1 MQKRTLGRTGLMVS
15 EVALGGLY
23 TSSLGGGVDN
33 ARNIVQRAVNLGINY
48 IDTAPRYADSEE
60 TLGHVLPLIESPIIL
75 STKLGG
81 RPEPFDPKNRD
92 GLMWSIEESLKLLK
106 RDVIDVLMIHEP
118 DRPQLFNWWD
128 DPFKVTGPVIE
139 VIEELKEDG
148 VIRFAGLGGTTT
160 SQLAHLMRS
169 GHFDVVLT
177 AFNYSILFREAED
190 DIFPAAHDMN
200 MGVIVGSSLQQG
212 GLGRR
217 YDEIVR
223 SKPVWMSRPRQRQLL
238 ELYAY
243 LDEIEM
249 ELPEIALRFA
259 LSSEHVHTVL
269 IGPKNAQQVED
280 SVVAASRGP
289 LPPDV
294 MGRLDEIWR
303 ICPMRPFEEPMIWP
317 FKNPHYFGP
326 GMANHG

>member
-1 MQKRTLGRTGLMVS
+1 MQKRTLGRTGLVVS

-23 TSSLGGGVDN
+23 TSSLGGGVAN
-33 ARNIVQRAVNLGINY
+33 ARLIVERAVELGINY

-60 TLGHVLPLIESPIIL
+60 TLGQVLPAITTPLIL

-92 GLMWSIEESLKLLK
+92 GLMWSIEESLKLLR

-148 VIRFAGLGGTTT
+148 VIRFAGLGGTTVT
-160 SQLAHLMRS
+160 QLAHLMRS

-177 AFNYSILFREAED
+177 AFNYSLLFREAED
-190 DIFPAAHDMN
+190 DILPTAKEMN
-200 MGVIVGSSLQQG
+200 MGVIVGSALQQG

-217 YDEIVR
+217 YDEVVR
-223 SKPVWMSRPRQRQLL
+223 ARPPWMSRARQRQLL
-238 ELYAY
+238 ELYAF
-243 LDEIEM
+243 LDETDQ
-249 ELPEIALRFA
+249 ELPELSLRFA
-259 LSSEHVHTVL
+259 LSNPLIHTVL
-269 IGPKNAQQVED
+269 IGPKSAQQVEQ

-289 LPPDV
+289 LPPD
-294 MGRLDEIWR
+294 MLGRIDDIWR

-317 FKNPHYFGP
+317 FKSNYFGP

>member
-1 MQKRTLGRTGLMVS
+1 MQKRTLGRTGLKVS
-15 EVALGGLY
+15 EVAMGGLY
-23 TSSLGGGVDN
+23 TSSLGGGVEN
-33 ARNIVQRAVNLGINY
+33 TREMVARAVKLGINY

-60 TLGHVLPLIESPIIL
+60 TLGHVLPSIDSPMIL

-106 RDVIDVLMIHEP
+106 RDVIDILMIHEP

-128 DPFKVTGPVIE
+128 DPFKVIGPVIE

-160 SQLAHLMRS
+160 AQLAHLMRS
-169 GHFDVVLT
+169 DHFDVVLT
-177 AFNYSILFREAED
+177 AFNYNILLREAED
-190 DIFPAAHDMN
+190 EIFPAAREMH
-200 MGVIVGSSLQQG
+200 MGVIVGSSLLQG

-217 YDEIVR
+217 YDEVVR
-223 SKPVWMSRPRQRQLL
+223 SKPPWLTRKRQQQLL
-238 ELYAY
+238 ALYDF
-243 LDEIEM
+243 LDEAEL
-249 ELPEIALRFA
+249 ELPEVALRFA
-259 LSSEHVHTVL
+259 LANEDVHSVL
-269 IGPKNAQQVED
+269 IGPKTAQQVED

-294 MGRLDEIWR
+294 MGKLHDIWQM
-303 ICPMRPFEEPMIWP
+303 CPMRPFQEPMIWP
-317 FKNPHYFGP
+317 FKNPAYFGP
-326 GMANHG
+326 GMADHG

>member
-1 MQKRTLGRTGLMVS
+1 MLKRTLGRTGLQVS

-23 TSSLGGGVDN
+23 TSSLGGGLAN
-33 ARNIVQRAVNLGINY
+33 ARKIVERAVKLGINY

-60 TLGHVLPLIESPIIL
+60 TLGHVLPSIKSPLIL

-139 VIEELKEDG
+139 VIQELKEDG
-148 VIRFAGLGGTTT
+148 VIRFAGLGGTTVT
-160 SQLAHLMRS
+160 QLAHLMRS

-177 AFNYSILFREAED
+177 AFNYSILFREAEN
-190 DIFPAAHDMN
+190 DIFPAARDMN

-217 YDEIVR
+217 YDEVVR
-223 SKPVWMSRPRQRQLL
+223 SKPPWMSRPRQQQLL
-238 ELYAY
+238 ALYDF
-243 LDEIEM
+243 LDETNQ
-249 ELPEIALRFA
+249 ELPELALRFA
-259 LSSEHVHTVL
+259 LSNPAVHSVL
-269 IGPKNAQQVED
+269 IGPKSAEQVEQ

-289 LPPDV
+289 LAPDV
-294 MGRLDEIWR
+294 LGKLDEIWQ

-317 FKNPHYFGP
+317 FKGNYFGP